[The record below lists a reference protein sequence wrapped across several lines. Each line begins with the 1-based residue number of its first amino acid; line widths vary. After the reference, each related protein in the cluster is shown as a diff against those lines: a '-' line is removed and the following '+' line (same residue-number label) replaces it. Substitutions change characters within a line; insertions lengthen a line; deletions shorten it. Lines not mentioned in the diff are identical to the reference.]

1 MKIQVERNDACEA
14 LLTVEIDPPVL
25 ESAMHKAARRLS
37 EKHNLPGFR
46 KGKAPYNVVLNAYG
60 EDALL
65 DEALDSMGSE
75 VYRQSLEDQ
84 KLEPSAIGTMK
95 RIVSR
100 TPLVL
105 EFVVPLKPE
114 ITLGDYQTV
123 RLPFEEPAIPEEDV
137 DRAME
142 QLRQSQSIVE
152 PVDRVAQKGDVLL
165 ADIQTEAL
173 LEDGKTEPIT
183 FEGEENPVQLD
194 LDENLGGRFPGAGDA
209 MVGIAQKE
217 TRTVEIQYPESY
229 PIARLRGM
237 KARLT
242 VRCLGVKNRQIPE
255 WSDELAKTVGE
266 QPTVDDLRR
275 DIRQRLEK
283 RLREEREEEYA
294 DKVIDQM
301 LTGATVKYPQALL
314 EEEIDEEVKS
324 LERRLE
330 RRGMALEVYL
340 RTIPEGMQG
349 LRKEMEPDVRKKL
362 ARRLFLSEM
371 VQLEKLEPSHEEV
384 EEQLVVY
391 RRAFREE
398 GAATKANNASFED
411 ALRNLSINDVLARL
425 IVRRV
430 VQIGRGLPALAA
442 DSTAAKPESS

>member
-1 MKIQVERNDACEA
+1 
-14 LLTVEIDPPVL
+14 
-25 ESAMHKAARRLS
+25 
-37 EKHNLPGFR
+37 
-46 KGKAPYNVVLNAYG
+46 
-60 EDALL
+60 
-65 DEALDSMGSE
+65 
-75 VYRQSLEDQ
+75 
-84 KLEPSAIGTMK
+84 
-95 RIVSR
+95 
-100 TPLVL
+100 
-105 EFVVPLKPE
+105 VVPLKPE
-114 ITLGDYQTV
+114 ITMGEYQNV

-142 QLRQSQSIVE
+142 QLRQSQSILE
-152 PVDRVAQKGDVLL
+152 PVDRAAQKGDVLL
-165 ADIQTEAL
+165 ADLRTEAM
-173 LEDGKTEPIT
+173 LEDGRTEPIT

-194 LDENLGGRFPGAGDA
+194 LDENVGGRFPGAGDA
-209 MVGIAQKE
+209 LVGIAQKE
-217 TRTVEIQYPESY
+217 TRTVEIQYPDSF
-229 PIARLRGM
+229 PVARLRGVR
-237 KARLT
+237 ARLT

-255 WSDELAKTVGE
+255 WTDELAKTVGE

-301 LTGATVKYPQALL
+301 LTGASVKYPPALL

-324 LERRLE
+324 LERRLQ

-371 VQLEKLEPSHEEV
+371 VQQEKLEPSHDEV
-384 EEQLVVY
+384 EEQVAVY

-398 GAATKANNASFED
+398 GTAPKGSNASFDD

-430 VQIGRGLPALAA
+430 VQIGRGLPAVAEA
-442 DSTAAKPESS
+442 STAAPSASS